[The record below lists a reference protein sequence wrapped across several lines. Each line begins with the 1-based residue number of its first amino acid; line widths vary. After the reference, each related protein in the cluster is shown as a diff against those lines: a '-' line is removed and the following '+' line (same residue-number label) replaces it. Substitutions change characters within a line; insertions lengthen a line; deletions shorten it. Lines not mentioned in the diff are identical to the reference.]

1 MPVLKY
7 KDPISGQ
14 WISLSV
20 GSSGPPGATG
30 PTGPTGATGPP
41 GTNGTNGTNG
51 ATGAQGPPGTTGA
64 TGPAGPTGAPGPTG
78 PGVAIGGSIGQLLT
92 KASGTDFDTNWQT
105 LHPLPAGGVQG
116 AILVKN
122 TVTDYDTTWQPSI
135 IGRVRNSFALP
146 TTTAVLGA
154 CIFDTILAQSGS
166 TFNSGQPSRLTAQR
180 TGHYM
185 VGGCVSWGGSASG
198 SRLTAIRVNGT
209 TEVVIST
216 IPSSN
221 LDALEQNVNTMLP
234 LNAGDYIELVVFQD
248 SGGGIPII
256 ATTYAPV
263 MYLTYVCANTP

>member
-1 MPVLKY
+1 MAALKY
-7 KDPISGQ
+7 RDPQTGN
-14 WISLSV
+14 WILLSV
-20 GSSGPPGATG
+20 GASGPAGATG
-30 PTGPTGATGPP
+30 PQGPTGATGPTGPP

-51 ATGAQGPPGTTGA
+51 ATGATGPPGA
-64 TGPAGPTGAPGPTG
+64 TGPTGLTGAPGPTG
-78 PGVAIGGSIGQLLT
+78 PGVSPGGTLGQVLT
-92 KASGTDFDTNWQT
+92 KTSGTDFATDWETP
-105 LHPLPAGGVQG
+105 HPLPAGGVQG
-116 AILVKN
+116 AILAKN
-122 TVTDYDTTWQPSI
+122 TAADYDTTWQASI

-146 TTTAVLGA
+146 TTTGTLGA

-234 LNAGDYIELVVFQD
+234 LNVGDYIELVVFQD
-248 SGGGIPII
+248 SGGGIPLL
-256 ATTYAPV
+256 ATAYAPV